1 LPWIIKA
8 VPGKDGLE
16 MPGVDRAGLDELK
29 QARLVLGPSGL
40 ERDGGKK
47 VICYMSL
54 ESPGV

>member
-1 LPWIIKA
+1 M
-8 VPGKDGLE
+8 PGKDGLE
-16 MPGVDRAGLDELK
+16 TLAVDFAGLDKLK
-29 QARLVLGPSGL
+29 QASLVLGPSGL